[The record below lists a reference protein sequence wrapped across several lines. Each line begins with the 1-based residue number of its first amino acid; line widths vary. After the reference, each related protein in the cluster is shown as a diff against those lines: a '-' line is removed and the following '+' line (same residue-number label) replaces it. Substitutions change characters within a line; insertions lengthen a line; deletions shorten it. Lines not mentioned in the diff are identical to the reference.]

1 MNQMSKAILG
11 CIVLIPL
18 GIILI
23 WVGIAVFLPL
33 GLGFYSSVFMF
44 VAFGIVAKTR
54 IIFFSFLILYLLKVH
69 IAGKANSASD
79 FNENSFELVWK

>member
-44 VAFGIVAKTR
+44 VAFGIVALIVG
-54 IIFFSFLILYLLKVH
+54 IIGIGVLFYFKITGKELPKLK
-69 IAGKANSASD
+69 KP
-79 FNENSFELVWK
+79 E

>member
-1 MNQMSKAILG
+1 MEQMTKAILG
-11 CIVLIPL
+11 CIALIPI

-44 VAFGIVAKTR
+44 IAFGIISLIVG
-54 IIFFSFLILYLLKVH
+54 IIGIGALAYFKIKGKELPKLK
-69 IAGKANSASD
+69 KP
-79 FNENSFELVWK
+79 E

>member
-1 MNQMSKAILG
+1 MNQLSKAILG

-44 VAFGIVAKTR
+44 VAFGIVALIVG
-54 IIFFSFLILYLLKVH
+54 IIGIGILVYFKITGKELPKLK
-69 IAGKANSASD
+69 KP
-79 FNENSFELVWK
+79 E

>member
-1 MNQMSKAILG
+1 MKQMTKAIIV
-11 CIVLIPL
+11 CIALIPI

-44 VAFGIVAKTR
+44 VAFGIISLIVG
-54 IIFFSFLILYLLKVH
+54 IIGIGALAYYKIKGKELPKLK
-69 IAGKANSASD
+69 KP
-79 FNENSFELVWK
+79 E

>member
-1 MNQMSKAILG
+1 MTKAIIG

-44 VAFGIVAKTR
+44 VAFGIVALIVGIIGIGVLAYFKKTGKE
-54 IIFFSFLILYLLKVH
+54 LPKLK
-69 IAGKANSASD
+69 KT
-79 FNENSFELVWK
+79 